1 MRSGLPSE
9 QCRGI
14 STDTRSLLMNRN
26 TISRT
31 LAVAGATG
39 IASLA
44 FCAPASAARVVPP
57 SGGESGTA
65 AIGTAEPVGS
75 PDSGWD
81 PTFVGAAG
89 AVALVG
95 AGAVVLVRRRH
106 SGHEPHPI

>member
-1 MRSGLPSE
+1 
-9 QCRGI
+9 
-14 STDTRSLLMNRN
+14 MNRKAI
-26 TISRT
+26 TRT

-39 IASLA
+39 IATLA
-44 FCAPASAARVVPP
+44 FSAPASAVRVVPP
-57 SGGESGTA
+57 SGGDPGTA
-65 AIGTAEPVGS
+65 AIGTAEPVAS

-81 PTFVGAAG
+81 PTAVGAAG

>member
-1 MRSGLPSE
+1 
-9 QCRGI
+9 
-14 STDTRSLLMNRN
+14 MNRKA
-26 TISRT
+26 ISRT
-31 LAVAGATG
+31 FAVAGATG

-44 FCAPASAARVVPP
+44 FCAPASAVHVVPP
-57 SGGESGTA
+57 SGGENGTA

-81 PTFVGAAG
+81 PTLVGAAG